1 MQGGLLH
8 RSTLSV
14 LARKRSTI
22 PCFGTMQ
29 TSLMVDEDRPIK
41 SRSRA
46 GGLTHDVRHEV
57 NQGPDRGRNAPSG
70 GCRAHESLM
79 MTLSLNQTS
88 VSSLYNVEKVSWLRT
103 EGPYQCCDLEAS

>member
-70 GCRAHESLM
+70 GCRAVESLM
-79 MTLSLNQTS
+79 MTLSLTKPRYPLCTTS
-88 VSSLYNVEKVSWLRT
+88 KRSFGCGQR
-103 EGPYQCCDLEAS
+103 GPVNAAI